1 MGLEEF
7 ESQPALYLLGTPYL
21 SVHGE
26 SIRIDT
32 RKAIA
37 LLAYLITSGEGY
49 TRDGL
54 AAFFWPDYTQS
65 KARAALRRTLS
76 VLNRALGRAALLAS
90 RENIDLDVDH
100 PIWCDAKQFLGFLDS
115 CAEHGHSIGDV
126 CEECI
131 SPLERAVALYR
142 GDFMAGFSLRDSVAF
157 DDWQFFEGEALR
169 QKLGGALEGLVIAC
183 SAKAEFKQA
192 LEYARRWLALDPLRE
207 EAHRQIMQCFAWAGQ
222 RSAAL
227 HQYEECK
234 RILWQELGVSP
245 LPETSR
251 LFEGIK
257 ANQLPETPKLW
268 RREAAQVAI
277 APPLSRVGQFAAS
290 EETNLVGREQ
300 EWQALLLGLQAAA
313 NGKGWFIA
321 LQGEAGI
328 GKTRLARDF
337 AFYARQQGSIVLW
350 ASCFQGEANLAY
362 GPFLEIF
369 QTALRSP
376 DAQNRLGSL
385 APQLLSEASR
395 LLPEVVTLAG
405 GVPSPAANDSPG
417 AQTRFLDAL
426 RQILFALMQGP
437 APGVI
442 VIDDLHWA
450 DEATLD
456 LLTFVIRR
464 LRDQPVLL
472 LAAWRAEGKSG
483 EGRLDTLL
491 ADALRSGVGQRLSLS
506 RLTAAN
512 IAEWLTVNFRA
523 DQDRLIAWSERLY
536 AETDGSPFLL
546 VEYLKSI
553 PEELPGLQTVD
564 WSLPAGVR
572 ELLHWRLSGLDE
584 ASRQVIQAA
593 AAIGR
598 FFDYKTLHAA
608 SGRSEEETVMAL
620 ETLIQ
625 RGIIREAQLSL
636 RPVAAEDL
644 LDLRYDFDL
653 DKERMLVYE
662 ETSMARRRLLH
673 RRIAAF
679 LVEHMYGRE
688 ERLLPAARLAY
699 HFRLAGMPQEA
710 ANFLKAAGEDARAVY
725 ANQEALAH
733 FQTALALGHPD
744 TAWLNEAI
752 GDLQIRLGIYAAAL
766 ASYRTAETFI
776 DPCCEDF
783 ARIELKV
790 ATLYQR
796 LGDWEQAEESFRSA
810 VEAARQDGGG
820 GQPHTGLQ
828 SADLHSADLHSADLQ
843 SVDLQ
848 SADLHSADLQSQIY
862 AHWSHTAHLQGQAER
877 ALDLARRAL
886 GLAELVENEQALA
899 QAYNILGIL
908 YRGQGNLQKAAQQ
921 VNMSLEIAAKI
932 GDVALQMAA
941 LNNLALVHADQ
952 EDLRQAVD
960 DTLRALELCRLQGDR
975 HREAALYNNLADFYH
990 GLGDKKTSQQY
1001 QLQAVTIFAEIGK
1014 QSGSQRPEIWKL
1026 TEW

>member
-1 MGLEEF
+1 VRLEEF
-7 ESQPALYLLGTPYL
+7 ESKRALYLLGTPYL
-21 SVHGE
+21 SVQGE
-26 SIRIDT
+26 SISVDT

-37 LLAYLITSGEGY
+37 LLAYLIISGDGY

-65 KARAALRRTLS
+65 NARAALRRTLS
-76 VLNRALGRAALLAS
+76 VLNKALGEAALIAS
-90 RENIDLDVDH
+90 RENIDLDIDH
-100 PIWCDAKQFLGFLDS
+100 PIWCDAKQFLGLLDA
-115 CAEHGHSIGDV
+115 CAEHGHSIGEV

-131 SPLERAVALYR
+131 SPLEQAVVLYR

-157 DDWQFFEGEALR
+157 DDWQYFEGEALR
-169 QKLGGALEGLVIAC
+169 QKLSGALERLVIAC
-183 SAKAEFKQA
+183 SAKAEFERA

-227 HQYEECK
+227 HQYQECK

-245 LPETSR
+245 LPETSL
-251 LFEGIK
+251 LFDGIK
-257 ANQLPETPKLW
+257 ANQLPEIPKLW
-268 RREAAQVAI
+268 RRGAVQPAI
-277 APPLSRVGQFAAS
+277 AAPLSLAGQVSAS
-290 EETNLVGREQ
+290 EDSILVGREK
-300 EWQALLLGLQAAA
+300 EWQAMQLALEAAA
-313 NGKGWFIA
+313 NGKGSFIA
-321 LQGEAGI
+321 LLGEAGI
-328 GKTRLARDF
+328 GKTRLARDL
-337 AFYARQQGSIVLW
+337 AAYAYQQGSIVLW

-376 DAQNRLGSL
+376 TAQDRLRSL
-385 APQLLSEASR
+385 APQVLSEATR
-395 LLPEVVTLAG
+395 LLPEVVGLAG
-405 GVPSPAANDSPG
+405 EVPLPAVNDSPG

-426 RQILFALMQGP
+426 RQVLFALMQGSK
-437 APGVI
+437 PGVI
-442 VIDDLHWA
+442 ILDDLQWV

-456 LLTFVIRR
+456 LLTFVVRR

-472 LAAWRAEGKSG
+472 LGAWRAEGKSG

-491 ADALRSGVGQRLSLS
+491 ADAQRSGAGQHLPLA
-506 RLTAAN
+506 RLTAVN
-512 IAEWLTVNFRA
+512 IAEWLTANYQA
-523 DQDRLIAWSERLY
+523 DQDCLKAWSERLF

-553 PEELPGLQTVD
+553 PKELPGLQTVD
-564 WSLPAGVR
+564 WSLPASVR

-598 FFDYKTLHAA
+598 FFDYSTLHAA
-608 SGRSEEETVMAL
+608 CGRSEEETVVAL

-625 RGIIREAQLSL
+625 RGIIREAQISL

-644 LDLRYDFDL
+644 HDLRYDFDL

-679 LVEHMYGRE
+679 LAEHVYGRE
-688 ERLLPAARLAY
+688 EGRLPAARLAY
-699 HFRLAGMPQEA
+699 HFRLAGLPQEA
-710 ANFLKAAGEDARAVY
+710 ANFFKVAGENARAVY
-725 ANQEALAH
+725 ANQDALAH
-733 FQTALALGHPD
+733 FQAALALGHPH

-752 GDLQIRLGIYAAAL
+752 GDLQIRLGSYTAAL
-766 ASYRTAETFI
+766 TSYRTAETFI
-776 DPCCEDF
+776 DPCCADF

-790 ATLYQR
+790 ANLYQR
-796 LGDWEQAEESFRSA
+796 LGEWEQAEEGFRSA
-810 VEAARQDGGG
+810 VEAAQQDGDA
-820 GQPHTGLQ
+820 GLQ
-828 SADLHSADLHSADLQ
+828 KAGLPSAG
-843 SVDLQ
+843 
-848 SADLHSADLQSQIY
+848 LQSQIY
-862 AHWSHTAHLQGQAER
+862 AHWSRTAHLQGQAER

-886 GLAELVENEQALA
+886 ELAELVENDQALA

-908 YRGQGNLQKAAQQ
+908 YRGQGNLQKAGQQ
-921 VNMSLEIAAKI
+921 VKMSLEIAESG
-932 GDVALQMAA
+932 GDVALQAAA
-941 LNNLALVHADQ
+941 LNNLALVCADL

-960 DTLRALELCRLQGDR
+960 HTLRALELCRLQGDR
-975 HREAALYNNLADFYH
+975 HLEAALNNNLADFYH
-990 GLGDKKTSQQY
+990 GLGDEKTSQQY
-1001 QLQAVTIFAEIGK
+1001 LLQAVTIFAEIGT
-1014 QSGSQRPEIWKL
+1014 QAGSQRPEIWKL